1 MTGSDDLLWGVAWV
15 ILTAMVFTLPLLPG
29 LMELK
34 LGRDAQPIAIDHHDN
49 GDTDYRIKLLAPK
62 LPALASLPD
71 ASSWWMTDHSQVPG
85 GTHLPAVRTDGSVT
99 LERDAVA
106 DMVIAERVLQLEE
119 GSQVTHLAHADSVIT
134 RGAVTLSGRTSAQS
148 LVVLAAGSHAFRVAA
163 PCIVT
168 APLLAAP
175 PAPQGGETIPLAR
188 LPQRH
193 DGNLELAAGQV
204 LEGSLVVD
212 GNLVLHDGAR
222 VVGHIK
228 AHGDVDLAAGAS
240 VMGAIFADGSI
251 RCAGRNHV
259 LGPISA
265 SHTVTLG
272 PGTIAGSSDAQC
284 SVSGWQLVLGPGV
297 AVFGALASVA
307 GCEIEGA

>member
-1 MTGSDDLLWGVAWV
+1 M
-15 ILTAMVFTLPLLPG
+15 
-29 LMELK
+29 
-34 LGRDAQPIAIDHHDN
+34 
-49 GDTDYRIKLLAPK
+49 
-62 LPALASLPD
+62 
-71 ASSWWMTDHSQVPG
+71 
-85 GTHLPAVRTDGSVT
+85 
-99 LERDAVA
+99 
-106 DMVIAERVLQLEE
+106 
-119 GSQVTHLAHADSVIT
+119 
-134 RGAVTLSGRTSAQS
+134 
-148 LVVLAAGSHAFRVAA
+148 
-163 PCIVT
+163 
-168 APLLAAP
+168 LAAP